1 MTFTIVQDCGTKD
14 GDCVVHCEN
23 VAVFGC
29 AEKRD
34 DDLDDVR
41 KSWLASFWSPVDCS
55 PLLRGEELL
64 ESSSDTYCG
73 MMQFSPQTFS

>member
-1 MTFTIVQDCGTKD
+1 MTFTMVQYCGTKY
-14 GDCVVHCEN
+14 GDCVVHGEN

-41 KSWLASFWSPVDCS
+41 KSWLASFWSPVDSS

-64 ESSSDTYCG
+64 ESSSDTYGG